1 MWTVYMHRSPS
12 GKVYIGLTGR
22 KPQHR
27 WGADG
32 KYYKTQPFYYAI
44 RKYGW
49 DNIEHIILST
59 TESLEEARELEK
71 RYIAEYDATN
81 PEHGYNFCTGGEIN
95 DARRGQ
101 SPSAET
107 RKKQSE
113 KMRGERNP
121 NYGKPL
127 SEQHKQRLREYRT
140 GRKLSEETKR
150 KIGENERGANNA
162 NAKAVL
168 QFERNGTFLREWDCV
183 SDAAEALCG
192 KRKGSCNIASCCAGK
207 IASAYGYNWK
217 YKEVRI

>member
-81 PEHGYNFCTGGEIN
+81 PEHGYNF
-95 DARRGQ
+95 
-101 SPSAET
+101 
-107 RKKQSE
+107 
-113 KMRGERNP
+113 
-121 NYGKPL
+121 YGKPL

-168 QFERNGTFLREWDCV
+168 QFERNGTFLREWDCM

-217 YKEVRI
+217 YKEVRT

>member
-1 MWTVYMHRSPS
+1 MWTVYMHKSPS
-12 GKVYIGLTGR
+12 GKAYIGLTGR

-27 WGADG
+27 WGEDG
-32 KYYKTQPFYYAI
+32 RNYRTQPFYYAI

-81 PEHGYNFCTGGEIN
+81 PDCGYNFCTGGEVN
-95 DARRGQ
+95 DARRGKP
-101 SPSAET
+101 PSEEA

-113 KMRGERNP
+113 AMKGENNP

-127 SEQHKQRLREYRT
+127 SEQHRQRLREFHT
-140 GRKLSEETKR
+140 GRKLSNETKR
-150 KIGENERGANNA
+150 KISENEWGVKNS

-168 QFERNGTFLREWDCV
+168 QFQKNGVFVREWDCMG
-183 SDAAEALCG
+183 DAAEALCG
-192 KRKGSCNIASCCAGK
+192 RRKSSCNIASCCTGK
-207 IASAYGYNWK
+207 IPSAYGYIWK
-217 YKEVRI
+217 YKEVI